1 MRLGQMDHLD
11 TSADSQYVTFM
22 LADVEYALP
31 ILKIREIIPLGTIRT
46 IPNTPAYVR
55 GVMDVRGF
63 IIPVIDLRA
72 RLGIPASADT
82 PFSVVVVVKLAWEM
96 AGLVVDGV
104 TDILSLP
111 RGDLQPVDEVLAA
124 VDKRFVRGVART
136 DDRLVLLLDSERAAG
151 GE

>member
-1 MRLGQMDHLD
+1 MRLGQTDHLD

-31 ILKIREIIPLGTIRT
+31 ILKIREIIPLGTIRA
-46 IPNTPAYVR
+46 IPNTPAHVR

-72 RLGIPASADT
+72 RLGVRASADT

-96 AGLVVDGV
+96 AGLVVDSV

-111 RGDLQPVDEVLAA
+111 RGDIQPVDDVMAA

-136 DDRLVLLLDSERAAG
+136 DDRLVLLLDPERAAG
-151 GE
+151 GD

>member
-1 MRLGQMDHLD
+1 MRLGQTDHLD

-31 ILKIREIIPLGTIRT
+31 ILKIREIIPLGTIRA
-46 IPNTPAYVR
+46 IPNTPAHVR

-72 RLGIPASADT
+72 RLGVPASADT

-96 AGLVVDGV
+96 AGLVVDSV

-111 RGDLQPVDEVLAA
+111 RGDIQPVDDVMAA

-136 DDRLVLLLDSERAAG
+136 DDRLVLLLDPERAAG